1 MTSIKVEE
9 KWGSYSV
16 EVLHEVETN
25 SVQYI
30 ESRRAFYAGAAAMLS
45 LVGEVADHP
54 DEIGIQMLSA
64 MRDELR
70 RFNDAVKGGKA

>member
-1 MTSIKVEE
+1 MSTKIEE

-16 EVLHEVETN
+16 EVLHEVETV

-45 LVGEVADHP
+45 LVGEVANHP
-54 DEIGIQMLSA
+54 DEVGIMMLSA
-64 MRDELR
+64 LRDELR
-70 RFNDAVKGGKA
+70 RFNAAVKGGKA